1 MENVNVH
8 QVSAESIVKSDVTLE
23 NGETNAKKDASVD
36 QVEGVVIKSLA
47 HVFVL
52 LGDMGRNVIYHVP
65 DLHLDLDVHQDVI
78 ATNENQGDVRELME
92 NVFVYQDLTEM
103 IVLKH
108 AHQVHLVVCVSR
120 NVVVQMELDVTQ
132 KLVDVPVNVPQ
143 VAKVAAVLTNV

>member
-1 MENVNVH
+1 M
-8 QVSAESIVKSDVTLE
+8 
-23 NGETNAKKDASVD
+23 D

-108 AHQVHLVVCVSR
+108 AHQVYINPLSLKNKPSFVGNGDDIFLHFLFEKSSFY
-120 NVVVQMELDVTQ
+120 T
-132 KLVDVPVNVPQ
+132 KI
-143 VAKVAAVLTNV
+143 